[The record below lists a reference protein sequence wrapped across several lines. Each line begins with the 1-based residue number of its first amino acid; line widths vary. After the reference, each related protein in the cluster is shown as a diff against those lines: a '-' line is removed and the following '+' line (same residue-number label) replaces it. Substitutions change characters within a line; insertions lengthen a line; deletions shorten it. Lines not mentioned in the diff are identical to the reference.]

1 MSDMEK
7 QGYTPD
13 VLEEMFGKERFV
25 IALKNRMKYGSR
37 PIYSRREDTEQER
50 EETCDGGDISDSAD
64 GEYAE
69 RSSVRYDASG
79 KLDPESNSGVS
90 SVSSYH
96 DKTNAERYILPV
108 EIGVSVIKRSAV

>member
-1 MSDMEK
+1 
-7 QGYTPD
+7 
-13 VLEEMFGKERFV
+13 VRFV
-25 IALKNRMKYGSR
+25 IALKNRRECGSR

-69 RSSVRYDASG
+69 RSSVRYDVSG
-79 KLDPESNSGVS
+79 KLDSESTSGVS
-90 SVSSYH
+90 DASSYR
-96 DKTNAERYILPV
+96 DKTSAELYILPV